1 MNENFTDHGWTME
14 TRYGRLHYNKESQN
28 FEVLTDRA
36 LFDRDRETGE
46 VYVTDWEMDV
56 HKSISCEE
64 WLEVCVSGVWTQ
76 ARLERCR
83 GGWCLTGTPYHGR
96 LDNIAVRWQ
105 ECVPAYNPSNRKY

>member
-1 MNENFTDHGWTME
+1 MNENFTDHRWTME

-46 VYVTDWEMDV
+46 VYVADWEMDV
-56 HKSISCEE
+56 HKSIPCEE

-96 LDNIAVRWQ
+96 LDNIPVRWQ
-105 ECVPAYNPSNRKY
+105 ECVPAYNPSDRKY